1 MYEDMTKD
9 RILSD
14 LLSQAPDDIDTRQG
28 SIYYDA
34 VKGAAIVMARLYADL
49 DITANL
55 VYIDTTGGEYL
66 DKKAEEHGLSRNP
79 ATKAVYQFSYSG
91 VTPPS
96 GSRFFYNGF
105 FFTMGTDNSNSL
117 ILTADAAGEA
127 SNHIEP
133 GTPAFP
139 VNTINGLT
147 SASFGAISTYG
158 TDEESDEELRE
169 RLRRKI
175 SGPAE
180 NGNKAHYKAWCEE
193 VDGVGRA
200 KIVPL
205 WNGPNTV
212 KGVLISPNGTAVS
225 SAVIAAVQEY
235 VDPNSEGLGEGAA
248 NLGAH
253 FTAVSASALSINVV
267 ITGIST
273 TSEIAESELTNQI
286 ASAITAY
293 LKNQALTAT
302 DENSNK
308 IYVSNV
314 GAVVL
319 SLPSVSA
326 YSALTLNSQSTYV
339 TVDADKVAVLGTV
352 TINA

>member
-14 LLSQAPDDIDTRQG
+14 LLSQAPEDIDTRQG

-105 FFTMGTDNSNSL
+105 FFTMSTDNNNNL

-225 SAVIAAVQEY
+225 SAVVAAVQEY

-273 TSEIAESELTNQI
+273 TSEIAESELKNQI

-302 DENSNK
+302 DENSSK

-339 TVDADKVAVLGTV
+339 TVAADKVAVLGTV

>member
-1 MYEDMTKD
+1 MFEDMTKD

-14 LLSQAPDDIDTRQG
+14 LLSQAPEDIDTRQG

-105 FFTMGTDNSNSL
+105 FFTMGTDNSNNL

-147 SASFGAISTYG
+147 SAEFGAISTYG

-273 TSEIAESELTNQI
+273 TSEIAESELKNQI

>member
-105 FFTMGTDNSNSL
+105 FFTMGTDNSNNL

-139 VNTINGLT
+139 VNTINGLI

-273 TSEIAESELTNQI
+273 TSEIAESELKNQI